1 MGAVIIKMATGIV
14 TCFGTTNLYFLSY
27 FHEAGEQVN
36 RTTNSILLLAIV
48 VPMSLFILAAPK
60 LADLLGHERMIK
72 ICAGV
77 FFLSPFLLHYKFN
90 LFILTIFCFL
100 IPTAFFAI
108 STIPTFY
115 CIWTHFPQSRNKATS
130 VAVVCFALGG
140 IFWNYLFMVLVNPQ
154 NLSPAIVDEKV
165 GMVFFGHE
173 VTQNLEYAVFV
184 GYFISG
190 VMFVMGSLLI
200 TVNKNYKEE
209 KPEVMIELMERN
221 KKQAETR
228 EPTFR

>member
-1 MGAVIIKMATGIV
+1 
-14 TCFGTTNLYFLSY
+14 
-27 FHEAGEQVN
+27 
-36 RTTNSILLLAIV
+36 
-48 VPMSLFILAAPK
+48 
-60 LADLLGHERMIK
+60 
-72 ICAGV
+72 
-77 FFLSPFLLHYKFN
+77 
-90 LFILTIFCFL
+90 
-100 IPTAFFAI
+100 
-108 STIPTFY
+108 
-115 CIWTHFPQSRNKATS
+115 
-130 VAVVCFALGG
+130 
-140 IFWNYLFMVLVNPQ
+140 MVLVNPQ

>member
-1 MGAVIIKMATGIV
+1 
-14 TCFGTTNLYFLSY
+14 
-27 FHEAGEQVN
+27 
-36 RTTNSILLLAIV
+36 
-48 VPMSLFILAAPK
+48 
-60 LADLLGHERMIK
+60 
-72 ICAGV
+72 
-77 FFLSPFLLHYKFN
+77 
-90 LFILTIFCFL
+90 
-100 IPTAFFAI
+100 
-108 STIPTFY
+108 
-115 CIWTHFPQSRNKATS
+115 
-130 VAVVCFALGG
+130 
-140 IFWNYLFMVLVNPQ
+140 MVLVNPQ

-190 VMFVMGSLLI
+190 AMFVMGSLLI
-200 TVNKNYKEE
+200 TVNKNYQEE